1 MVMVNF
7 VDARGQT
14 TCVDASIGASLM
26 VAALQSNVKG
36 IEAECGGSM
45 SCVTCHVYVEQG
57 AAGQRPSDMTD
68 EERELLDY
76 TKSPRRPE
84 SRLSCQVLVSEGLDG
99 VTVRIP
105 EDQV

>member
-1 MVMVNF
+1 
-7 VDARGQT
+7 
-14 TCVDASIGASLM
+14 
-26 VAALQSNVKG
+26 
-36 IEAECGGSM
+36 
-45 SCVTCHVYVEQG
+45 
-57 AAGQRPSDMTD
+57 MTD